1 PERLPEDETAYLVML
16 CNLRCQPDGGAALI
30 AGLLRPEHRPP
41 ALRDVDL
48 APLVAAPPA
57 CRERLR
63 RLVDGQLAELRAAEE
78 VLRTGPDAVA
88 RSRAVDP
95 TLFLQDEVEARRFF
109 RYWGESRATFLRCF
123 KELEATR
130 RRDADADFDE
140 GNDGPETTTR
150 TDP

>member
-1 PERLPEDETAYLVML
+1 RD
-16 CNLRCQPDGGAALI
+16 AA
-30 AGLLRPEHRPP
+30 
-41 ALRDVDL
+41 L
-48 APLVAAPPA
+48 APLVAAPA

-63 RLVDGQLAELRAAEE
+63 RLVDDELVALRTAEE

-130 RRDADADFDE
+130 RRDARADVD
-140 GNDGPETTTR
+140 DGDDDSEIAGWTDRADGGVAPVPEPGC
-150 TDP
+150 DPPSPAGSAAATSPNEPSGGGTGA